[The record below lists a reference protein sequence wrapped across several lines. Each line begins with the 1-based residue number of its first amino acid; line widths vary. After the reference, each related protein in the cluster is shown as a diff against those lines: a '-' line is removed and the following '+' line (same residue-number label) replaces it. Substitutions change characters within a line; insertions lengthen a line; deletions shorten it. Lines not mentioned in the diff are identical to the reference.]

1 MRRVSGPVIWLTLV
15 LLFFVAGYVLYPL
28 WSTVWSSIST
38 ADGVSL
44 DRYLVLLDP
53 ANVASWEAVGNSV
66 FVSVM
71 SVVLS
76 AVVGTIF
83 ALAVTQARFPGRGVL
98 SRFAVLPIALPP
110 LVGVIAF
117 MFVFGESGFLPRSL
131 QLVFR
136 TSSVPF
142 SLEGMSAIIAVHVY
156 SFYVYFYLFVSNALL
171 RLDGSLMEAA
181 AGLGS
186 GWWRTLRKV
195 IIPELRPAYTG
206 ASILTFMAS
215 MASFSAPFLFGGAR
229 RFMTVEIYSAKL
241 NGELGIAAAESIML
255 MVVSVGFFL
264 FLKFSGDQH
273 ISASMRSKGTARTHT
288 LGFPGWLRGTLVG
301 LSVLVFVLELLPI
314 ITIVLISFAKEG
326 SWTWQIVPAAYGV
339 ENYLRL
345 LDDPHIAMP
354 IENSIIMSV
363 VALVSCVVLGIAAA
377 YVIVKGRLGRM
388 QNALD
393 ILMTFPFA
401 IPGTIVAI
409 SLILAFNMPSVL
421 TGYTVLVGTFWIL
434 PLAYVIRTYPLVV
447 RSTGA
452 ALSQVD
458 DALMEASASAG
469 AGFWTGFRRIVLPLV
484 TPGIVSGALLV
495 VIASLGEFV
504 SSILLYTYASR
515 PISVEIL
522 SQLRSYNFGGAA
534 AYCVVLLVIITI
546 LVYLSNAVAQR
557 GRRGDGDLY
566 F

>member
-1 MRRVSGPVIWLTLV
+1 MRRVSAPVISLALV
-15 LLFFVAGYVLYPL
+15 LLLFVVGYVLYPL
-28 WSTVWSSIST
+28 WATVWSSIST
-38 ADGVSL
+38 DHGVSL
-44 DRYLVLLDP
+44 NRYLELVDP
-53 ANVASWEAVGNSV
+53 GNLAAWEAVGNSV

-76 AVVGTIF
+76 AAVGTLF
-83 ALAVTQARFPGRGVL
+83 AVVVTQTRFPGRRVM

-117 MFVFGESGFLPRSL
+117 MFVFGESGFLPRFL

-136 TSSVPF
+136 ASSVPF
-142 SLEGMSAIIAVHVY
+142 YLDGLSAIIAVHVY

-186 GWWRTLRKV
+186 SWWRTFRKV
-195 IIPELRPAYTG
+195 IVPELRPAYTG
-206 ASILTFMAS
+206 AAILTFMAS
-215 MASFSAPFLFGGAR
+215 MASFSAPFLFGGGR

-241 NGELGIAAAESIML
+241 NGELGMAAAESIML
-255 MVVSVGFFL
+255 MIVSVGFFL
-264 FLKFSGDQH
+264 FLRFSGDQH
-273 ISASMRSKGTARTHT
+273 ISSPARSKGTPRSHT
-288 LGFPGWLRGTLVG
+288 LGFPRWLRGALLG
-301 LSVLVFVLELLPI
+301 LAFLVFVLELLPI
-314 ITIVLISFAKEG
+314 ITIVVISFAREG
-326 SWTWQIVPAAYGV
+326 SWTWQIVPAAYGL

-354 IENSIIMSV
+354 IENSVIMSL

-377 YVIVKGRLGRM
+377 YVIVKGRLARL
-388 QNALD
+388 QSVLD
-393 ILMTFPFA
+393 VLVTFPFA

-409 SLILAFNMPSVL
+409 SLILAFNSPSVL

-434 PLAYVIRTYPLVV
+434 PLAYILRTYPLVV

-458 DALMEASASAG
+458 DALMEASAAAG
-469 AGFWTGFRRIVLPLV
+469 AGFWTGFRRIVLPLI

-534 AYCVVLLVIITI
+534 AYCVVLLVIITM
-546 LVYLSNAVAQR
+546 LVYVSNTISRRLS
-557 GRRGDGDLY
+557 RGDPDLY